1 MDENVKENITSQN
14 TWIRGLYMLL
24 FALIYSIAEIVFTAV
39 AVFQFL
45 TALVTGKPNELLL
58 NFGQS
63 LSTYIYHIIQF
74 FTFNRDGKPYPF
86 SSWPEGESE
95 VKTKA
100 AARKKAAPV
109 KRKTAAKTVSK
120 KVAAKP
126 DEKEKGEE

>member
-1 MDENVKENITSQN
+1 MKENIKSQN

-24 FALIYSIAEIVFTAV
+24 FALIYSIAEIVFTAI

-45 TALVTGKPNELLL
+45 AALVTGKPNELLL

-74 FTFNRDGKPYPF
+74 FTFNRDEKPYPF
-86 SSWPEGESE
+86 SPWPEGKSE
-95 VKTKA
+95 PKTKA
-100 AARKKAAPV
+100 AAKKKTATV
-109 KRKTAAKTVSK
+109 KRKTVAKRVSK

-126 DEKEKGEE
+126 EEKEKGEE

>member
-1 MDENVKENITSQN
+1 MDENMKENITSQN

-63 LSTYIYHIIQF
+63 LSTYIYNIIRF
-74 FTFNRDGKPYPF
+74 FTFNSDEKPYPF
-86 SSWPEGESE
+86 SPWPEGLRA

-100 AARKKAAPV
+100 TAEKKTATV
-109 KRKTAAKTVSK
+109 KRKTAAKKVSK
-120 KVAAKP
+120 KVAAKTEES
-126 DEKEKGEE
+126 EK